1 MTRKQATIAVRSG
14 LNDDEQYGCV
24 VPPIHLS
31 STYNFTGFNEPRAH
45 DYSRRGN
52 PTRDVV
58 QRALAELE
66 GGAGAVLTNTGMSAI
81 LLVTTVFLKPGDL
94 LVAPHDCYGG
104 SYRLFDSLAKR
115 GCYRVL
121 FVDQNDEQALSAA
134 LAEKPKLVLVESP
147 SNPLLRVVDI
157 AKICGLAR
165 EAGAVSVVDNT
176 FLSPAL
182 QNPLALGADLVLH
195 SCTKYL
201 NGHSDVVA
209 GVVIAKDPATVTEL
223 AWWANNI
230 GVTGGAFDSYLLL
243 RGLRTLSPRMEVAQR
258 NALAIVDYLKSQPL
272 VKKLYHPSLPENQGH
287 EIAARQQKGFGAM
300 LSFELDGDEQTLRLS
315 VKDKLR
321 LFTLKRDPTALFARL
336 IQRFVEVV
344 QLFDVFDQR
353 RVLFAQIL
361 IALQHMPDLGIGQA
375 RMGTH
380 HCFVE
385 LIARQTSLAG
395 DGHFADHTQAVH
407 LRVEGTQAVGEHF
420 WQHRYN
426 LRREVDRRTAAA
438 RFVIQRR
445 VWTHVVAH
453 IRDSHPQTPAT
464 TTFFLTVHGIIEVT
478 GVFTIN
484 GDQRQIA
491 QIHAACFGLFR
502 HFFTQVFD
510 LVFNRFRPDVRN
522 FMGAQ
527 RHINGHAGAH
537 VIAQHFNDFTHRFGT
552 AGRALGEFNHH
563 HKAHA
568 CAHHLFR
575 RDENVE
581 AQTA

>member
-81 LLVTTVFLKPGDL
+81 HLVTTVFLKPGDL

-121 FVDQNDEQALSAA
+121 FVDQGDEQALRAA

-157 AKICGLAR
+157 AKICHLAR
-165 EAGAVSVVDNT
+165 EVGAVSVVDNT

-209 GVVIAKDPATVTEL
+209 GVVIAKDPDVVTEL

-243 RGLRTLSPRMEVAQR
+243 RGLRTLVPRMELAQR
-258 NALAIVDYLKSQPL
+258 NAQAIVKYLQTQPL
-272 VKKLYHPSLPENQGH
+272 VKKLYHPSLPENQVRKEHHGWKFERICH
-287 EIAARQQKGFGAM
+287 VADFSLANVSASPIEKPIIRKYGGKKLMKSNLRNEIKSYIVRQGMTMQ
-300 LSFELDGDEQTLRLS
+300 
-315 VKDKLR
+315 
-321 LFTLKRDPTALFARL
+321 
-336 IQRFVEVV
+336 EVV
-344 QLFDVFDQR
+344 DLLRDEHGWSDSVSNLSNKLQRESLRYVEAVQLADALGYEIVWQR
-353 RVLFAQIL
+353 R
-361 IALQHMPDLGIGQA
+361 
-375 RMGTH
+375 
-380 HCFVE
+380 
-385 LIARQTSLAG
+385 
-395 DGHFADHTQAVH
+395 
-407 LRVEGTQAVGEHF
+407 
-420 WQHRYN
+420 
-426 LRREVDRRTAAA
+426 
-438 RFVIQRR
+438 
-445 VWTHVVAH
+445 
-453 IRDSHPQTPAT
+453 
-464 TTFFLTVHGIIEVT
+464 
-478 GVFTIN
+478 
-484 GDQRQIA
+484 
-491 QIHAACFGLFR
+491 
-502 HFFTQVFD
+502 
-510 LVFNRFRPDVRN
+510 
-522 FMGAQ
+522 
-527 RHINGHAGAH
+527 
-537 VIAQHFNDFTHRFGT
+537 
-552 AGRALGEFNHH
+552 
-563 HKAHA
+563 K
-568 CAHHLFR
+568 
-575 RDENVE
+575 
-581 AQTA
+581 

>member
-81 LLVTTVFLKPGDL
+81 HLVTTVFLKPGDL

-121 FVDQNDEQALSAA
+121 FVDQSDEQALRAA
-134 LAEKPKLVLVESP
+134 LAENPKLVLVESP

-157 AKICGLAR
+157 AKICHLAR
-165 EAGAVSVVDNT
+165 EVGAVSVVDNT

-209 GVVIAKDPATVTEL
+209 GVVIAKDPDVVTEL

-243 RGLRTLSPRMEVAQR
+243 RGLRTLVPRMEL
-258 NALAIVDYLKSQPL
+258 ALRRFL
-272 VKKLYHPSLPENQGH
+272 G
-287 EIAARQQKGFGAM
+287 G
-300 LSFELDGDEQTLRLS
+300 LS
-315 VKDKLR
+315 
-321 LFTLKRDPTALFARL
+321 LFTLAESLGGVESLISHAATMTHAGMAPEARAAAGISETL
-336 IQRFVEVV
+336 LRISTGIE
-344 QLFDVFDQR
+344 DGED
-353 RVLFAQIL
+353 L
-361 IALQHMPDLGIGQA
+361 IADLENGF
-375 RMGTH
+375 R
-380 HCFVE
+380 
-385 LIARQTSLAG
+385 
-395 DGHFADHTQAVH
+395 
-407 LRVEGTQAVGEHF
+407 
-420 WQHRYN
+420 
-426 LRREVDRRTAAA
+426 AANK
-438 RFVIQRR
+438 
-445 VWTHVVAH
+445 
-453 IRDSHPQTPAT
+453 
-464 TTFFLTVHGIIEVT
+464 G
-478 GVFTIN
+478 
-484 GDQRQIA
+484 
-491 QIHAACFGLFR
+491 
-502 HFFTQVFD
+502 
-510 LVFNRFRPDVRN
+510 
-522 FMGAQ
+522 
-527 RHINGHAGAH
+527 
-537 VIAQHFNDFTHRFGT
+537 
-552 AGRALGEFNHH
+552 
-563 HKAHA
+563 
-568 CAHHLFR
+568 
-575 RDENVE
+575 
-581 AQTA
+581 